1 MWALYTAVK
10 MKLTQEEINILRDLS
25 RKVKY
30 RRTRRKRE
38 SDFIEKREERRA
50 QWSQV
55 GDLINRYEKWLEL
68 ENN

>member
-25 RKVKY
+25 RNVKY